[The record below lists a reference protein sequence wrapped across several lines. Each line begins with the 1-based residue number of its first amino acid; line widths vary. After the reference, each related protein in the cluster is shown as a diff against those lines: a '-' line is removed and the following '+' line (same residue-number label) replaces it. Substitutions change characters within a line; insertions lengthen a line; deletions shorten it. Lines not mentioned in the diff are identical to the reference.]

1 MDLLRTRPAVP
12 EWSPSSASL
21 HPKPI
26 SDSPHR
32 MSWSEQAE
40 SCSAQLTTAPP
51 PPSPPLFHP
60 SILSTL
66 PLLCAQPRDL
76 ICLVISGLACS
87 AQLHS
92 KVKLDKGI
100 GASPC
105 KTASPWQ
112 LLEWAAD
119 CRRVEEEGREVCR
132 WEKDVPERKAE
143 TNSLLSFPQ
152 GRFVSRKGASYKDG
166 SCSKWRQST
175 RCYWGPTLYTTAC
188 WSLSSMSSQLPVRPW
203 QIDRSTSICDR
214 FLISIWSGPNLCI

>member
-119 CRRVEEEGREVCR
+119 CRRVEEEGRE
-132 WEKDVPERKAE
+132 EKCVGGRRMYLRGRQTPIHF
-143 TNSLLSFPQ
+143 SLFRRGDLCQ
-152 GRFVSRKGASYKDG
+152 GREPATKTEAVQSEDKAPGATGDQLSTQQHAGACPVCPVSFQWD
-166 SCSKWRQST
+166 
-175 RCYWGPTLYTTAC
+175 P
-188 WSLSSMSSQLPVRPW
+188 
-203 QIDRSTSICDR
+203 DR
-214 FLISIWSGPNLCI
+214 

>member
-1 MDLLRTRPAVP
+1 MVSLQCFPPLSQLVSLLIGCPDQSRQKA
-12 EWSPSSASL
+12 
-21 HPKPI
+21 
-26 SDSPHR
+26 
-32 MSWSEQAE
+32 
-40 SCSAQLTTAPP
+40 AQLGWQLLPLLPP
-51 PPSPPLFHP
+51 FPPLFHP

-119 CRRVEEEGREVCR
+119 CRRVEEEGRE
-132 WEKDVPERKAE
+132 EKCVGGRRMYLRGRQTPIHF
-143 TNSLLSFPQ
+143 SLFHRGDLCQ
-152 GRFVSRKGASYKDG
+152 GREPATKTEAVQSEDKAPGATGDQLSTQQHAGAS
-166 SCSKWRQST
+166 
-175 RCYWGPTLYTTAC
+175 
-188 WSLSSMSSQLPVRPW
+188 PVRPVSFQW
-203 QIDRSTSICDR
+203 DPDRWIDLLLSVTDFSYLFDQVQI
-214 FLISIWSGPNLCI
+214 FAL

>member
-132 WEKDVPERKAE
+132 WEKDVPERKAD

-152 GRFVSRKGASYKDG
+152 GRFVSRKGASYKDR

-188 WSLSSMSSQLPVRPW
+188 WSLSSMSSQWDP
-203 QIDRSTSICDR
+203 DR
-214 FLISIWSGPNLCI
+214 